1 MPAMLKRSLRLRSAA
16 DGFSIVDMLATM
28 AVIGTVC
35 AIAIPT
41 LSNSVENQR
50 LGIELRAVE
59 REIQLARL
67 NAVSTNRPI
76 RVRFNCPDIGYYRR
90 VELIGTLDSPSQ
102 GDDADSQGAR
112 RCSNSY
118 YPYPAA
124 DRDPLTRPNNDGPIM
139 RINPKVVFT
148 STQTLEFWPN
158 GTVHIPPTNG
168 STGTWPPVGSNP
180 VNLLLTKGSTTRSI
194 TVNGIGKMQIQ

>member
-1 MPAMLKRSLRLRSAA
+1 MRKRTTRFWYASG
-16 DGFSIVDMLATM
+16 GFSIVDMLATM
-28 AVIGTVC
+28 AIIATVA

-67 NAVSTNRPI
+67 GAVSTNRPI
-76 RVRFNCPDIGYYRR
+76 RVRFNCPTAGSYRR
-90 VELIGTLDSPSQ
+90 VELIGSLDNPSQ
-102 GDDADSQGAR
+102 GDDADNQGAR
-112 RCSNSY
+112 RCSTSY

-124 DRDPLTRPNNDGPIM
+124 DHDPLTRPNSDGPIM
-139 RINPKVVFT
+139 RLNPKVTFT

-158 GTVHIPPTNG
+158 GSVHVPPTNG
-168 STGTWPPVGSNP
+168 SLGPWPFIGATP
-180 VNLLLTKGSTTRSI
+180 VNILLTKGSTTRSI